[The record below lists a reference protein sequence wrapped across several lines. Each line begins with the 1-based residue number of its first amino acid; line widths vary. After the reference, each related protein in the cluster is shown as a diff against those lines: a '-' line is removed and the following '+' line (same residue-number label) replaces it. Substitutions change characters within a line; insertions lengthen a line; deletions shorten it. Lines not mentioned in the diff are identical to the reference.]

1 MICKKLSLVALSGL
15 TAALSLSAMAQD
27 TTTTTTMDTT
37 TTTSATTSMPM
48 SMEPMMATGTVLRYY
63 TDRTGYVTAADVQ
76 TADGVRMVRFSP
88 GMAQRIY
95 STYPVGGQFSGTLQ
109 PSMSMGSAR
118 YDVVSLGDTMP
129 AAGMMKPDM
138 TSDVEVLKS
147 EPYIQAGSKMIQ
159 FRGKLSSII
168 TDDMGEVLALGLT
181 GVNLPSAASTTGTA
195 DASMMADA
203 SAAAISTTG
212 TEATPQSEVL
222 VRVPRELRHNSGAQ
236 YAGSDRV
243 APLFKGSDVEVVG
256 YAESPR
262 YGVVSSYGERVA
274 ASALVLNGRAIGA
287 IGLPRVKMDRK
298 GTLLGAIKGDSA
310 PSAEETAAMRQGYST
325 YGTSSSTGMT
335 SDTSMSTSTTTTGGM

>member
-1 MICKKLSLVALSGL
+1 MICKKISLVALSGL

-27 TTTTTTMDTT
+27 TTTTTTTTMDTT
-37 TTTSATTSMPM
+37 STTTSMPM

-76 TADGVRMVRFSP
+76 TADGVRMVRFAP

-109 PSMSMGSAR
+109 PSMMGSMSR

-129 AAGMMKPDM
+129 AAGMMKADM
-138 TSDVEVLKS
+138 TSDIEVLKAQ
-147 EPYIQAGSKMIQ
+147 PYIQAGSKMVQ

-168 TDDMGEVLALGLT
+168 TDDMGEVLALGLS
-181 GVNLPSAASTTGTA
+181 GVNMPSAASTTGTA

-203 SAAAISTTG
+203 SAASISSTSTDMM
-212 TEATPQSEVL
+212 PMSEVL
-222 VRVPRELRHNSGAQ
+222 VRVPAEMRHPSGAQ
-236 YAGSDRV
+236 FAGSDRV

-256 YAESPR
+256 YAEAPR
-262 YGVVSSYGERVA
+262 YGVVSSYGQRIA
-274 ASALVLNGRAIGA
+274 ASALVINGRAVGA
-287 IGLPRVKMDRK
+287 VGLPRVKQDRK

-325 YGTSSSTGMT
+325 YGTSSSTSMT
-335 SDTSMSTSTTTTGGM
+335 TDTSMTTTGGM